1 MNIRKYKESD
11 FFALGEIFL
20 RAIQETAS
28 RDYSASQVAA
38 WAQIDEA
45 TWRHKLATSE
55 VQVAVVDEHPVGF
68 ISVVGNYIDLLFV
81 APEFNGQ
88 GVARKLLEP
97 WIGRGDVFTV
107 DASITAKPFFE
118 RQGFQ
123 VVAQQKVECRG
134 EWFINYRMQYKKA
147 STGILS

>member
-11 FFALGEIFL
+11 FFALCEIFQ
-20 RAIQETAS
+20 RAVKETAR
-28 RDYSASQVAA
+28 RDYSAQQVAA

-45 TWRHKLATSE
+45 SWRQKLATSE
-55 VQVAVVDEHPVGF
+55 VQVAVVDGLPVGF

-88 GVARKLLEP
+88 GIARRLLEP
-97 WIGRGDVFTV
+97 WIVRGDVLTV

-118 RQGFQ
+118 RQGFL
-123 VVAQQKVECRG
+123 VVARQNVECRG
-134 EWFINYRMQYKKA
+134 EWFINYRMQYQGA
-147 STGILS
+147 S

>member
-11 FFALGEIFL
+11 FFALCEIFQ
-20 RAIQETAS
+20 RAVKETAR
-28 RDYSASQVAA
+28 RDYSAQQVAA

-45 TWRHKLATSE
+45 SWRQKLATSE
-55 VQVAVVDEHPVGF
+55 VQVAVVDGLPVGF

-88 GVARKLLEP
+88 GIARRLLKP
-97 WIGRGDVFTV
+97 WIVRGDVLTV

-123 VVAQQKVECRG
+123 VVAQQNVECRG
-134 EWFINYRMQYKKA
+134 EWFINYRMQYQNA
-147 STGILS
+147 S

>member
-1 MNIRKYKESD
+1 MAVMSIRKYKERD
-11 FFALGEIFL
+11 FLALCEIFL
-20 RAIQETAS
+20 RAVKETAR
-28 RDYSASQVAA
+28 RDYSAQQVAA

-45 TWRHKLATSE
+45 TWRQKLATSE
-55 VQVAVVDEHPVGF
+55 VHVAVVDEQPVGF
-68 ISVVGNYIDLLFV
+68 ISVIGNHIDLLFV

-88 GVARKLLEP
+88 GVAGRLLKP
-97 WIGRGDVFTV
+97 WIARGKVLTV

-134 EWFINYRMQYKKA
+134 EWFINYRMQYNNVP
-147 STGILS
+147 

>member
-11 FFALGEIFL
+11 FFALCEIFQ
-20 RAIQETAS
+20 RAVKETAR
-28 RDYSASQVAA
+28 RDYSAQQVAA

-45 TWRHKLATSE
+45 SWRQKLATSE
-55 VQVAVVDEHPVGF
+55 VQVAVVDGLPVGF

-88 GVARKLLEP
+88 GIARRLLKP
-97 WIGRGDVFTV
+97 WIVRGNVLTV

-118 RQGFQ
+118 RQGFL
-123 VVAQQKVECRG
+123 VVARQNVECRG
-134 EWFINYRMQYKKA
+134 EWFINYRMQYQNA
-147 STGILS
+147 S

>member
-11 FFALGEIFL
+11 FFALCEIFQ
-20 RAIQETAS
+20 RAVKETAR
-28 RDYSASQVAA
+28 RDYSAQQVAA

-45 TWRHKLATSE
+45 SWRQKLATSE
-55 VQVAVVDEHPVGF
+55 VQVAVVDGLPVGF

-88 GVARKLLEP
+88 GIARRLLKP
-97 WIGRGDVFTV
+97 WIARGHVLTV
-107 DASITAKPFFE
+107 DASMTAKPFFE

-123 VVAQQKVECRG
+123 VVAQQNVECRG
-134 EWFINYRMQYKKA
+134 EWFINYRMQYQGA
-147 STGILS
+147 S